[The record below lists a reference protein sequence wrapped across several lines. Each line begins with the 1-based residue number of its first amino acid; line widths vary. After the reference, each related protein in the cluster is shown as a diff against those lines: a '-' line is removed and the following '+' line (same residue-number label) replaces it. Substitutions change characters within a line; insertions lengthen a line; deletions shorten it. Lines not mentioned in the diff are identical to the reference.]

1 MLDTLSVKNS
11 LMMLMVQKKPG
22 LRLADICEL
31 FSEGLRKNRLS
42 RHPRAA
48 SSTPDPAVADC
59 AELALEAINKV
70 DLVRLK
76 AMLEHIPP
84 SVAIQRMRE
93 RGRDLVGVT
102 LVPHDEMEFGEV
114 RRPDHVG
121 GGVADDFKSDVGH
134 FIPSGHERE
143 LARHLGKQVID

>member
-1 MLDTLSVKNS
+1 VDVLIDESMVSTLDTLSVKNS

-70 DLVRLK
+70 DLMRLH
-76 AMLEHIPP
+76 AMFEHIPP

-93 RGRDLVGVT
+93 LGRNLGGVA
-102 LVPHDEMEFGEV
+102 LVPHDEVEFGEA
-114 RRPDHVG
+114 RRPDHVAG
-121 GGVADDFKSDVGH
+121 A
-134 FIPSGHERE
+134 
-143 LARHLGKQVID
+143 